1 MADAD
6 RAIRWEGFHNARD
19 LGGLPLAAGGATRYG
34 ALIRS
39 GDVRFV
45 TAAGWQSAASAG
57 VRTVVDLRNDD
68 EVAPGTEPAATL
80 GAGTFAVPASVPAAD
95 RPAQIDSLRVPL
107 DDIDDVDFWQRL
119 NAAGVNGTP
128 LYFRPF
134 IEAKPGRIAAAL
146 TAVARARPGGVIF
159 HCGMGRDRTGLISLL
174 LLSLAG
180 VAPDAIAADYELSLD
195 QVEAV
200 FAALGIEHREPDMQ
214 AFLRSRGTSV
224 RGAVLDLLDGLD
236 VVRLLRAT
244 GMADTDIAALRSRL
258 TG

>member
-45 TAAGWQSAASAG
+45 TAAGWQSAARAG
-57 VRTVVDLRNDD
+57 VRTVLDLRNDD
-68 EVAPGTEPAATL
+68 EAAPGAEPA
-80 GAGTFAVPASVPAAD
+80 
-95 RPAQIDSLRVPL
+95 
-107 DDIDDVDFWQRL
+107 
-119 NAAGVNGTP
+119 
-128 LYFRPF
+128 RPF

-174 LLSLAG
+174 LLSLAA
-180 VAPDAIAADYELSLD
+180 VTPDAIAADYELSLD
-195 QVEAV
+195 HVEAV
-200 FAALGIEHREPDMQ
+200 FAALGIAHREPDMQ